1 MKIGKLILGAALL
14 ATFTANAQGEE
25 DRNDCNRYKKVAN
38 VAYGAKNYKK
48 AATAYIMAERECG
61 GLENAFY
68 SPMIYS
74 LTRVIKETEGD
85 AEVQAQYID
94 TLLMTYE
101 NAQRQHGINVD
112 YKKNEGS
119 YYLKSTRADKLE
131 KADSA
136 FSYIIYKHTDKATDY
151 TVQQY
156 YANIYT
162 LWSQAEGEA
171 KSEYTKRFIGEYF
184 KLNNIVSAQ
193 GLSPKTLEVLTAY
206 LDYVARDC
214 ESLLPEINGF
224 MANLPQDKDLKKS
237 NVNNF
242 IKLLETKSCTDSK
255 EYEMLIDTLI
265 SIDPTS
271 VDAKLQKAKLL
282 DIKGKTSS
290 AVTAYKEVIELT
302 DDADVISDAEL
313 AIAAAYYRARSYKA
327 AHNAGLAVSGKNS
340 VEGAKIAAN
349 SVMASIN
356 DCGNSTFERKANNYY
371 AVEIAN
377 KYGFSASRYQAAC
390 PTTEEMFNAS
400 RKAGETIT
408 LECWGKTVTIQSF

>member
-1 MKIGKLILGAALL
+1 MKLGKLILGAAVL
-14 ATFTANAQGEE
+14 ATFTANAQGEG
-25 DRNDCNRYKKVAN
+25 DRNECNRYKKVAN

-48 AATAYIMAERECG
+48 AATAYLQAEKECG

-74 LTRVIKETEGD
+74 LERMVKETEG
-85 AEVQAQYID
+85 EEQAAYID
-94 TLLMTYE
+94 SLLSTYD
-101 NAQRQHGINVD
+101 NAQRQHGINVS
-112 YKKNEGS
+112 YKKKEGK
-119 YYLKSTRADKLE
+119 YLLLSNRADKLE
-131 KADSA
+131 EADSA
-136 FSYIIYKHTDKATDY
+136 FSYIIYNHSEEATDY

-162 LWSQAEGEA
+162 LWSKAEGEA
-171 KSEYTKRFIGEYF
+171 KDGYTKRIIGEYF
-184 KLNNIVSAQ
+184 KLNNIVSEK
-193 GLSPKTLEVLTAY
+193 GLTPRTLEVLTSY

-214 ESLLPEINGF
+214 ESLLPEINNF
-224 MANLPQDKDLKKS
+224 MAALPQEKDLKKS

-242 IKLLETKSCTDSK
+242 IKLLETKSCKDSK

-265 SIDPTS
+265 AIDPTS

-282 DIKGKTSS
+282 DVKGRTSS
-290 AVTAYKEVIELT
+290 AVAAYKEVIDLS
-302 DDADVISDAEL
+302 DDADLISDAEL
-313 AIAAAYYRARSYKA
+313 AIATAYYRARSYQA

-356 DCGNSTFERKANNYY
+356 DCGNTTFERKANNYY

-390 PTTEEMFNAS
+390 PSGEDIFNAS
-400 RKAGETIT
+400 KQVGETIT
-408 LECWGKTVTIQSF
+408 LECWGNRTVTVQKF